1 MLNIKD
7 VWENFMPSLGDR
19 EEELQEFYFSS
30 TVTTQLAVSIFTIII
45 SSFMIYMDLMF
56 AHGDQRLFTY
66 SLTVRV
72 LFFLFTAGAIF
83 YVLRNRSFKKVER
96 AAIIWLFVTSLYF
109 LFYSYTRPENY
120 LTTSVDVL
128 FILGAYVFF
137 GYRLKYLLPVILFF
151 SIASIW
157 IAFSQKTGTLF
168 ETRLAS
174 AGVHI
179 LVQMIGLLAALQ
191 IRSFRRKAFL
201 AYAGER
207 EASQLATQLLQ
218 TDALTGCF
226 SRRYFLARAEQEFL
240 RARRYE
246 HQLCVV
252 MMDLNQFK
260 SINDQYGHMAGDAV
274 LMAFSNMV
282 MEQKR
287 HSDSLGR
294 LGGEEFA
301 LLLPETSLENAN
313 FVARR
318 IQETWANVVTD
329 FSGHSIRSS
338 VSVGVAEL
346 GQHSQNFEEMLHLAD
361 MFMYQ
366 KKYEHHGN
374 SR

>member
-1 MLNIKD
+1 MFRIKD
-7 VWENFMPSLGDR
+7 IWENFLPDLGGR
-19 EEELQEFYFSS
+19 EEELQEFYLSS
-30 TVTTQLAVSIFTIII
+30 TVTVQLVVTLLTILISI
-45 SSFMIYMDLMF
+45 SMIYMDVTF
-56 AHGDQRLFTY
+56 ARGDVKQFFY
-66 SLTVRV
+66 SLIVRV
-72 LFFLFTAGAIF
+72 LFFLFTVGAIF

-96 AAIIWLFVTSLYF
+96 AAIIWLFVTSFYF
-109 LFYSYTRPENY
+109 LFYNYTRPSNY

-157 IAFSQKTGTLF
+157 IIFFRKSDILF
-168 ETRLAS
+168 ETRIAS
-174 AGVHI
+174 TGVHI
-179 LVQMIGLLAALQ
+179 LVQMVGLLAALQ

-201 AYAGER
+201 AYAGEK

-218 TDALTGCF
+218 TDSLTGCF
-226 SRRYFLARAEQEFL
+226 SRRYFFARAEQEFL
-240 RARRYE
+240 RARRYA
-246 HQLCVV
+246 HPLCVV

-274 LMAFSNMV
+274 LMAFSRMV

-301 LLLPETSLENAN
+301 LLLPETSIESARS
-313 FVARR
+313 VADR
-318 IQETWANVVTD
+318 IQDAWAKTATD
-329 FSGHSIRSS
+329 FSGQAIRSS

-346 GQHSQNFEEMLHLAD
+346 GQHSRNFEEMLHLAD

>member
-1 MLNIKD
+1 MFHIKD
-7 VWENFMPSLGDR
+7 IWENFLPDLGGR
-19 EEELQEFYFSS
+19 EEELQEFYLSS
-30 TVTTQLAVSIFTIII
+30 TVTVQLVITLLTILISVS
-45 SSFMIYMDLMF
+45 MVYMDLTF
-56 AHGDQRLFTY
+56 ARGDVKLFFY
-66 SLTVRV
+66 SLIVRV
-72 LFFLFTAGAIF
+72 LFFLFTVGAIF

-96 AAIIWLFVTSLYF
+96 AAIVWLFVTSFYF
-109 LFYSYTRPENY
+109 LFYNYTRPSNY

-137 GYRLKYLLPVILFF
+137 GYRLKYLLPVIIFF
-151 SIASIW
+151 SIASTW
-157 IAFSQKTGTLF
+157 IIFFRKPDILF
-168 ETRLAS
+168 ETRIAS
-174 AGVHI
+174 TGVHI
-179 LVQMIGLLAALQ
+179 LVQMVGLLAALQ

-201 AYAGER
+201 AYAGEK

-218 TDALTGCF
+218 TDSLTGCF
-226 SRRYFLARAEQEFL
+226 SRRYFFARAEQEFL
-240 RARRYE
+240 RARRYA
-246 HQLCVV
+246 HPLCVV

-274 LMAFSNMV
+274 LMAFSRMV

-301 LLLPETSLENAN
+301 LLLPETSIESARS
-313 FVARR
+313 VADR
-318 IQETWANVVTD
+318 IQDAWAKTATD
-329 FSGHSIRSS
+329 FSGQAIRSS

-346 GQHSQNFEEMLHLAD
+346 GQHSRNFEEMLHLAD
-361 MFMYQ
+361 KFMYQ